1 MGRKRLKVKGTDRG
15 DFKIRLIT
23 QVVCVCVRENR
34 ESVCFRFPDE
44 LVLSIQTKK

>member
-15 DFKIRLIT
+15 DFKIRLTT

-34 ESVCFRFPDE
+34 ESACFRSSDE